1 MVYIERDA
9 EGKITAIR
17 QQADRPGLETKSSID
32 AEVLAFLGCNT
43 TEELIQVLSV
53 TDNDVIRVLEDLIDL
68 LVRKNI
74 IIFTELPLEAQQK
87 LQLRRQIRQNI
98 GKDNI
103 IVENII

>member
-9 EGKITAIR
+9 EGKIVTIR
-17 QQADRPGLETKSSID
+17 QHADRPGLEPKSSID

-43 TEELIQVLSV
+43 TEELIHVLSA
-53 TDNDVIRVLEDLIDL
+53 TDNDIIRILEDLIDL

-87 LQLRRQIRQNI
+87 LQLRRQVRQSIR
-98 GKDNI
+98 KASI
-103 IVENII
+103 IVDDII